1 MSDET
6 PKVLKWFEVTWV
18 TASGRSL
25 VKAEDRG
32 EARMIASQNTEEAV
46 KSGPKGVAMPEGK
59 HLLHEWLDTKA
70 KGNDPIIFDVDEL
83 AEDTAAELK
92 RDMEEG

>member
-1 MSDET
+1 VSDET

-25 VKAEDRG
+25 VRAEDRG
-32 EARMIASQNTEEAV
+32 EARMIASEHAELASQA
-46 KSGPKGVAMPEGK
+46 KMPVVFNAGQ
-59 HLLHEWLDTKA
+59 LILHQWFEQPDQE
-70 KGNDPIIFDVDEL
+70 PMIFDVDEL

-92 RDMEEG
+92 RELEGG

>member
-1 MSDET
+1 VSDET

-25 VKAEDRG
+25 VKAEDAG
-32 EARMIASQNTEEAV
+32 EARMIASEHAELASQAKIPVVFN
-46 KSGPKGVAMPEGK
+46 SGQSI
-59 HLLHEWLDTKA
+59 LHQWI
-70 KGNDPIIFDVDEL
+70 DPADQEPLIFDVDEL

-92 RDMEEG
+92 RELEGG